1 MIVTDSAIAVW
12 KAFYTRDPELIRS
25 VLTEDVEWIAPD
37 GNATA
42 TALGA
47 ASHMIGPA
55 AIIAFIINDFRRLY
69 PNGMSVEPISVTA
82 QDNRVVFEQ
91 RQLATLANGRSFDLA
106 YVFIFEMENGR
117 ARRIREY
124 MDTRA
129 GLEMV
134 FGGDPPAKIV

>member
-1 MIVTDSAIAVW
+1 
-12 KAFYTRDPELIRS
+12 
-25 VLTEDVEWIAPD
+25 
-37 GNATA
+37 
-42 TALGA
+42 
-47 ASHMIGPA
+47 
-55 AIIAFIINDFRRLY
+55 
-69 PNGMSVEPISVTA
+69 MSVQPISVTS

-134 FGGDPPAKIV
+134 FAGDPPAKIV